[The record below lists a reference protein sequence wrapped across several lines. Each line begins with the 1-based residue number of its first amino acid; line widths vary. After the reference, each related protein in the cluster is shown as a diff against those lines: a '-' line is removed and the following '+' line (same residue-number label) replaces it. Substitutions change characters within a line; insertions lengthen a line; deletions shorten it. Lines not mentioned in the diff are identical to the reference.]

1 MADNSFYDNYT
12 SSYGTGTGSGQY
24 GQHQARVPGGRREKL
39 KGYLRAANE
48 LRQTYQDSMHRN
60 LQGEE
65 DQMPGSFGD
74 VEIVRSG
81 DEEMLLFPSYARK
94 HTKRKRHSDELI
106 RGRDR
111 AVPGSRENVDHPY
124 PNQSYGQTL
133 VSSGDEDYW
142 RRQWEIYED
151 ANAVIDVD
159 VRGWI
164 YSPQKGPLTRK
175 HRLLLAV
182 ARRLSGIPA
191 PNEQEGGY
199 QSRDPS
205 PHPAGRRHA
214 MSGSGPGGEANKH
227 EEMAAAKEAENIAR
241 RGQKEADAAARG
253 TYSAEGTGMGNGR
266 GNISPGTSRE
276 SSPMAPLRRQNT
288 GDSTDSELG
297 KSEDPGLRAL
307 SKRSSWHQ
315 PGHMSR
321 DELVKSNEL
330 LMMRLRPFMTAPLA
344 NTTIT
349 VFFFNDSKS
358 ISKQVTTNDSGHFNV
373 RAALDFVPTQVR
385 VLASEKL
392 SATEDVIITESQG
405 VSLISDIDDTIK
417 HSAIANGAR
426 EIFKNTFIR
435 QLEDLTIKGVREWYS
450 KLASMGV
457 QLHYVSNSPWQLY
470 PLLKSYFTLA
480 GLPVGSIHLKQ
491 YSGMLQGIFEPAA
504 ERKKGS
510 IERIMS
516 DFPDRKFVLVGDSG
530 EADLEVYTDAVL
542 AYPGRVLAVF
552 IRDVTSPNK
561 HGFFD
566 QSIFNA
572 PSDPIQDSWTGQ
584 WRDESANTAKRP
596 SLPSRPQ
603 TDFGKVETVPQEDLI
618 DFADEPETSSLYESK
633 TASYS
638 DDLQLLAEKPSHG
651 NHGPPPSKPVK
662 PSNLRNFTRS
672 PSTPTGHERQ
682 GEYIDKTQATDA
694 KKPPPPPKPRRSS
707 LSVDMSQSSVPT
719 PETRAPFSS
728 TAQHR
733 GSEEGLGMRTSSSSN
748 LSSRPHAP
756 ARTNTG
762 TSFRSNYSSNQEEG
776 YMASARRGINTA
788 YNALPALRSQS
799 PPSADRSTS
808 PGSSAPPVPPRRGIT
823 AYPAAAARWATGT
836 QGGDPAGDVGVPGAP
851 YNKKEEMWKRRWAR
865 AEEIMRGKGVVLR
878 KWRVGGDVM
887 GECVRLVEKA
897 QMEISRP
904 RRGGMTSI

>member
-1 MADNSFYDNYT
+1 MADNSFYGNYV
-12 SSYGTGTGSGQY
+12 SSYGTGTGQY
-24 GQHQARVPGGRREKL
+24 GQQPRMPGARREKF

-48 LRQTYQDSMHRN
+48 LRQSYQNSVQRN

-65 DQMPGSFGD
+65 EQMPGSFGD

-81 DEEMLLFPSYARK
+81 EEEMLLFPSYARK
-94 HTKRKRHSDELI
+94 HVKRKRHSDDFV

-111 AVPGSRENVDHPY
+111 AVPGSRDNIDHPY
-124 PNQSYGQTL
+124 PNSQYGQDL
-133 VSSGDEDYW
+133 VSSGDENYW
-142 RRQWEIYED
+142 KRQWEIYED
-151 ANAVIDVD
+151 SNAVVDVD

-164 YSPQKGPLTRK
+164 YTPQKGPLSRK
-175 HRLLLAV
+175 NRLLLAV

-191 PNEQEGGY
+191 PNQQDEGGY
-199 QSRDPS
+199 HSRDNS

-253 TYSAEGTGMGNGR
+253 TYSAETTGIGNGS
-266 GNISPGTSRE
+266 GNISPGTSRD
-276 SSPMAPLRRQNT
+276 SSPMAPLRRQHT
-288 GDSTDSELG
+288 GNSTDSELG
-297 KSEDPGLRAL
+297 NDEDPGIRAL

-315 PGHMSR
+315 PANMSR
-321 DELVKSNEL
+321 EELIKANEQ
-330 LMMRLRPFMTAPLA
+330 LMMRLRPFMTTALA

-373 RAALDFVPTQVR
+373 RAALDFVPAQVR

-405 VSLISDIDDTIK
+405 ISLISDIDDTIK
-417 HSAIANGAR
+417 HSAISNGAR

-435 QLEDLTIKGVREWYS
+435 SLEDLTIKGVREWYS

-480 GLPVGSIHLKQ
+480 GLPMGSIHLKQ

-516 DFPDRKFVLVGDSG
+516 DFSDRKFVLVGDSG

-552 IRDVTSPNK
+552 IRDVTTPNK

-566 QSIFNA
+566 QSIFNS
-572 PSDPIQDSWTGQ
+572 PSDLLQESWTSE
-584 WRDESANTAKRP
+584 WRDKADEVTKRP
-596 SLPSRPQ
+596 VLPSRPQ
-603 TDFGKVETVPQEDLI
+603 TDYGKVETVQQEDLI
-618 DFADEPETSSLYESK
+618 DFSDDAEIASLHETKSI
-633 TASYS
+633 SYS
-638 DDLQLLAEKPSHG
+638 DDLQQLADKPSHG
-651 NHGPPPSKPVK
+651 PHGQPPSKPVK

-672 PSTPTGHERQ
+672 PTTPTVQ
-682 GEYIDKTQATDA
+682 DPKGESSHKAQEVDA
-694 KKPPPPPKPRRSS
+694 KKAPRPPKPRRSS
-707 LSVDMSQSSVPT
+707 LSVDMSQSSVPA
-719 PETRAPFSS
+719 PDTRAPFSS
-728 TAQHR
+728 SAQHR
-733 GSEEGLGMRTSSSSN
+733 GSEENLGLPTNSSNN

-762 TSFRSNYSSNQEEG
+762 TSFRSNYSTNQDEG
-776 YMASARRGINTA
+776 YVAAARRQINTA

-799 PPSADRSTS
+799 PPSNERSTS

-823 AYPAAAARWATGT
+823 AYPAAAARWATGSDST
-836 QGGDPAGDVGVPGAP
+836 GEVGVPGAP

-865 AEEIMRGKGVVLR
+865 SEEIMRSKGVLLR

-897 QMEISRP
+897 QMDISRP